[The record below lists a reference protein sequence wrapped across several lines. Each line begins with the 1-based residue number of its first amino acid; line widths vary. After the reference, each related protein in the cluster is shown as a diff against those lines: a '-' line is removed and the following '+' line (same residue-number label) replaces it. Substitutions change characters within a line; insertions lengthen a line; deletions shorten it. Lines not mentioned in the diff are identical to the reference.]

1 MKPHFSEPE
10 APALYNERLERFDR
24 LWRHGQIGEATYLRS
39 LFIDGIPP
47 DEARQRLHML
57 KMEKRIRQDEANM
70 RLALLKR

>member
-39 LFIDGIPP
+39 LFIDGV
-47 DEARQRLHML
+47 AA
-57 KMEKRIRQDEANM
+57 DEANM
-70 RLALLKR
+70 RLTLLKMETVR